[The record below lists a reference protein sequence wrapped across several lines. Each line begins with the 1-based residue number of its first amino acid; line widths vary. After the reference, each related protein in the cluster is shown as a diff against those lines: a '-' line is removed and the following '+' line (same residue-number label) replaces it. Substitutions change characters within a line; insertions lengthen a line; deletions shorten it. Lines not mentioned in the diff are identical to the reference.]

1 MFESSIVRMVS
12 VIVVMLVVGFGWYK
26 ITASRLKRRGVEES
40 QAITQ
45 AKSQARTAS
54 VVAAFLYMVAM
65 VSIAGLFL

>member
-12 VIVVMLVVGFGWYK
+12 VIVVMLVIGFGWYK
-26 ITASRLKRRGVEES
+26 VSVSRLKRKGVEES
-40 QAITQ
+40 QANIQ

-65 VSIAGLFL
+65 VSVAGLFL